1 MKVLLAEDDPTLRFL
16 MRNLLQGRLG
26 YEVVATNDGMEAWQ
40 ALCAGLTPDLCIFD
54 LLMPQLGG
62 LELLTKLREDE
73 RFAKLKVILCSS
85 INERSTILASGKLG
99 ISSYL
104 LKPFVADKFL
114 SEVRKIC
121 EPRPPDS
128 QLPLEPLNTALDRL
142 GCGKPV
148 YMEMLG
154 IFTSDVAALVTNLRV
169 PGAMDRA
176 AVKLHVGAILGAGRN
191 LGAVPLMRVLVSLDR
206 ALSAADDFAFSAI
219 ATNLEDEN
227 GRIIAAVSSMA

>member
-26 YEVVATNDGMEAWQ
+26 YEVVVTNDGLEAWQ

-62 LELLTKLREDE
+62 LELLTKLRADE
-73 RFAKLKVILCSS
+73 RFAKLKVVLCSS

-142 GCGKPV
+142 GCAKPV

-154 IFTSDVAALVTNLRV
+154 IFTTDVAGLVNGLRA
-169 PGAMDRA
+169 PGGMDRA
-176 AVKLHVGAILGAGRN
+176 AVKLRMGAILGAGRS
-191 LGAVPLMRVLVSLDR
+191 LGAAPLMLGLASLDR
-206 ALSAADDFAFSAI
+206 ALSASDESAFSAI
-219 ATNLEDEN
+219 ATNLEEEN
-227 GRIIAAVSSMA
+227 GRIIAAAASLA